1 VTVSFIIAQFSS
13 LHTCTSGVNFMG
25 YNMMHLSSTCFFFP
39 IAGTTVT
46 KHTILLG
53 AISCLFSLESSTGL

>member
-1 VTVSFIIAQFSS
+1 VTIFFTIPQFSI
-13 LHTCTSGVNFMG
+13 LHTCISGVNFMS
-25 YNMMHLSSTCFFFP
+25 YNTMRMSSTCFFFS

>member
-1 VTVSFIIAQFSS
+1 MTAFFIIAHFSS

-25 YNMMHLSSTCFFFP
+25 YNMIRLSSTCFFLP

-53 AISCLFSLESSTGL
+53 AISFLFSLESSSGL